1 MSEAASCSTGSSGSV
16 ESVPS
21 SSEIIVFDRV
31 QLLVRRQ
38 KSSILLEVT
47 EDTSVQEVKKVIEEV
62 AGVKPEDQQ
71 LIYKEKIMKPDMK
84 SLREF
89 GIVYDKENFTYETI
103 GLVFRDKASKRFK
116 TLKMTPFSKSPVI
129 PGYDP
134 AVGLVGW
141 SPKKIK
147 IPEEI

>member
-1 MSEAASCSTGSSGSV
+1 M
-16 ESVPS
+16 
-21 SSEIIVFDRV
+21 
-31 QLLVRRQ
+31 
-38 KSSILLEVT
+38 KS
-47 EDTSVQEVKKVIEEV
+47 
-62 AGVKPEDQQ
+62 
-71 LIYKEKIMKPDMK
+71 DMK

-116 TLKMTPFSKSPVI
+116 PLKMTPFSKSPVI

-134 AVGLVGW
+134 GVGLVGW

-147 IPEEI
+147 IPEGK